1 MKIPAVVFWVVL
13 VLALLELRSEV
24 KLLAQQFT
32 WTGLFYAVVHHKLA
46 CLIVVL
52 SPWWFLSSGRHSGSG
67 LPL

>member
-1 MKIPAVVFWVVL
+1 MKIPAAVFWVVL

-24 KLLAQQFT
+24 KLLAQHFT

-52 SPWWFLSSGRHSGSG
+52 SPWWLLSSSRTSSGR
-67 LPL
+67 LP